1 MATYTTNY
9 NLDKYE
15 GTDSPNL
22 TDQYNSAMDKID
34 AQMMTNAQSAQTAQ
48 TAATNAMSAA
58 QTAQTAAANAMS
70 AARKAGTA
78 ASAAASAAEAAQ
90 STASSAVSGLNAKAP
105 TNHASPNTAYG
116 IASPSKYG
124 HTKLYNETS
133 GMNTDG
139 APTVNA
145 AHNDVLETVG
155 GAEIISFKLDT
166 PPSGAAPWLKRD
178 NAGAFRFG
186 VRYNP
191 VIKMYS
197 MYLFLNGRLAT
208 NSIAGAVILPA
219 GTIPENLRPSNDRTL
234 DLYMMFVTVSTDNTS
249 GYLDG
254 VGMRSIMLC
263 ADGSIKFPSDADGP
277 GEPGKYVSSIM
288 FQQPLFANDWGVGE

>member
-22 TDQYNSAMDKID
+22 TDQYNSAMNKID
-34 AQMMTNAQSAQTAQ
+34 AQMMTNAQSAQNAQ
-48 TAATNAMSAA
+48 TAASNAMS
-58 QTAQTAAANAMS
+58 TAQKAETAAS
-70 AARKAGTA
+70 DAAAA
-78 ASAAASAAEAAQ
+78 ASAAASAAQAAQ

-105 TNHASPNTAYG
+105 TNHASPNTTYG
-116 IASPSKYG
+116 IASPSNYG

-145 AHNDVLETVG
+145 AHNDVLKTVG
-155 GAEIISFKLDT
+155 GAGIISHRLDT
-166 PPSGAAPWLKRD
+166 FPSGAAPWLNRD
-178 NAGAFRFG
+178 GNVPFRFG

-197 MYLFLNGRLAT
+197 MYLFLKGNFAT
-208 NSIAGAVILPA
+208 TSISGAVILPA

-234 DLYMMFVTVSTDNTS
+234 DQYMMFVMVSS
-249 GYLDG
+249 GATAGLLNG
-254 VGMRSIMLC
+254 VDMVSIMLC
-263 ADGSIKFPSDADGP
+263 ADGSIKFPSDASTPVKSGQ
-277 GEPGKYVSSIM
+277 YVSAMM

>member
-15 GTDSPNL
+15 GTDAPNL

-34 AQMMTNAQSAQTAQ
+34 AQMMINAQSAQTAQ
-48 TAATNAMSAA
+48 TAASNAMSTA
-58 QTAQTAAANAMS
+58 QTAQTAASNAMS
-70 AARKAGTA
+70 TAQKAETA
-78 ASAAASAAEAAQ
+78 ASAAASAAQAAQ

-105 TNHASPNTAYG
+105 TNHASPNTTYG
-116 IASPSKYG
+116 IASPSNYG

-145 AHNDVLETVG
+145 AHNDVLKTVG
-155 GAEIISFKLDT
+155 GAEVISYRLDT
-166 PPSGAAPWLKRD
+166 FPKGAAPWLVYD
-178 NAGAFRFG
+178 GGVPFRFG

-197 MYLFLNGRLAT
+197 MYLRLYGNIAT
-208 NSIAGAVILPA
+208 TSIGGAVILPA

-234 DLYMMFVTVSTDNTS
+234 DLYMLFVSVNSSSQLSGVS
-249 GYLDG
+249 
-254 VGMRSIMLC
+254 MKSIMLC
-263 ADGSIKFPSDADGP
+263 ADGSIKFTSDATAPAGS
-277 GEPGKYVSSIM
+277 GVYVATFM

>member
-22 TDQYNSAMDKID
+22 TDQYNGAMDKID
-34 AQMMTNAQSAQTAQ
+34 AQMLTNAQSAQTAQ
-48 TAATNAMSAA
+48 TAAANAMSTA
-58 QTAQTAAANAMS
+58 QTAQTAATNAMS
-70 AARKAGTA
+70 TAQEAGTA

-90 STASSAVSGLNAKAP
+90 STASSAVSGLNTKAP
-105 TNHASPNTAYG
+105 TNHASPNTTYG
-116 IASPSKYG
+116 IASPSNYG

-145 AHNDVLETVG
+145 AHNDVLKTVG
-155 GAEIISFKLDT
+155 GAEIVSFKLDT
-166 PPSGAAPWLKRD
+166 FPSGAAPWLKRD
-178 NAGAFRFG
+178 AGVAFRFG

-197 MYLFLNGRLAT
+197 MHLFLTGTLNTT
-208 NSIAGAVILPA
+208 NIGGAVILPA
-219 GTIPENLRPSNDRTL
+219 GTVPENLRPSNDRTL
-234 DLYMMFVTVSTDNTS
+234 DQYMMFVTFGS
-249 GYLDG
+249 GTVNG
-254 VGMRSIMLC
+254 VGMKSILLC
-263 ADGSIKFPSDADGP
+263 ADGSIKFPSGTSSP
-277 GEPGKYVSSIM
+277 GGSGQYVSSIM

>member
-48 TAATNAMSAA
+48 TAATNAMS
-58 QTAQTAAANAMS
+58 TAQEAGAAASNA
-70 AARKAGTA
+70 AAA

-90 STASSAVSGLNAKAP
+90 STATSAVSGLNTKAP
-105 TNHASPNTAYG
+105 TNHASPNTTYG
-116 IASPSKYG
+116 IASPSNYG
-124 HTKLYNETS
+124 HTKLYNDTS

-155 GAEIISFKLDT
+155 GAEIIPFKLET
-166 PPSGAAPWLKRD
+166 FPSGAAPWLNRD
-178 NAGAFRFG
+178 ADVAFRFG

-197 MYLFLNGRLAT
+197 MYLFLTGWLETT
-208 NSIAGAVILPA
+208 NIGGAVILPA
-219 GTIPENLRPSNDRTL
+219 GTIPKNLRPSNDRTL
-234 DLYMMFVTVSTDNTS
+234 DLYMMFVTVNSS
-249 GYLDG
+249 GILNG
-254 VGMRSIMLC
+254 VGMKSIILC
-263 ADGSIKFPSDADGP
+263 ADGSIKLTSDAGA
-277 GEPGKYVSSIM
+277 PGKTGEYVSTIM